1 MHARTLTPRER
12 ARLSSMAG
20 SRDFTSRNRASI
32 VLESSSGST
41 VSEIAT
47 TLRVNEH
54 TVRLWIRRFNAEGIE
69 GLESRPSPGRPASIS
84 EEQKDEMMRIALTS
98 PRSLGVD
105 STTWSLKALKGYL
118 ERNRVVKKIS
128 ESWIRKVLVKRGFD
142 TSRARGGRRAATL
155 TTTAR

>member
-1 MHARTLTPRER
+1 M
-12 ARLSSMAG
+12 
-20 SRDFTSRNRASI
+20 
-32 VLESSSGST
+32 LESSSGST

-69 GLESRPSPGRPASIS
+69 GLESRPLPGRAASIS

-118 ERNRVVKKIS
+118 ERNRVVKRIS

-142 TSRARGGRRAATL
+142 TSRARGGRRATTL